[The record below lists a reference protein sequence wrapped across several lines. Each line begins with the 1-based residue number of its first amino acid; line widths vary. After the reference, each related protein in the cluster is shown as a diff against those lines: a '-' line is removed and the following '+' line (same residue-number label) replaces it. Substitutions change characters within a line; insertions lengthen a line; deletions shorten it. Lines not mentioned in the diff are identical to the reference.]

1 MKWELIEPKKGDII
15 RVKTGSIYHY
25 GIYASDDEIIQFGL
39 NPVSR
44 VGVADADISVCSSC
58 IDDFLVGGFLEVG
71 TAEKKDKKRFS
82 PDKTV
87 KLARERLGE
96 KGYHILNNNCEH
108 FAHECVMGEKFSEQV
123 DGLRL
128 MLREKFR
135 AKSGERK

>member
-71 TAEKKDKKRFS
+71 AE
-82 PDKTV
+82 P
-87 KLARERLGE
+87 
-96 KGYHILNNNCEH
+96 
-108 FAHECVMGEKFSEQV
+108 CVLWWHAG
-123 DGLRL
+123 
-128 MLREKFR
+128 
-135 AKSGERK
+135 